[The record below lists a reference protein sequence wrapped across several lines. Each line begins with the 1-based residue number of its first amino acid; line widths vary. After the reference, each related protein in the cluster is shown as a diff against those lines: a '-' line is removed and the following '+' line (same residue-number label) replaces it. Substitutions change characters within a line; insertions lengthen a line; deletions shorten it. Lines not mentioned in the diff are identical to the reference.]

1 MESKT
6 FGKVK
11 DEAFAGMM
19 IAVITDPIGTAYLVT
34 PDLLEILTQ
43 AGSQDVSLRSRPMN
57 QTSVLLLR
65 DSIDEG
71 GSRAAHL
78 ALRVFPLDQFE
89 CSCLDHQ

>member
-11 DEAFAGMM
+11 DEAFVGMM

-43 AGSQDVSLRSRPMN
+43 AGLQDLSLRTRPMN
-57 QTSVLLLR
+57 RNLVLLLL
-65 DSIDEG
+65 DSIDKG
-71 GSRAAHL
+71 GESSSS
-78 ALRVFPLDQFE
+78 PG
-89 CSCLDHQ
+89 S

>member
-19 IAVITDPIGTAYLVT
+19 IAAITDPIGTAYLVT

-43 AGSQDVSLRSRPMN
+43 VGSQDRESEIPPHEPNLG
-57 QTSVLLLR
+57 L
-65 DSIDEG
+65 
-71 GSRAAHL
+71 AASGFH
-78 ALRVFPLDQFE
+78 
-89 CSCLDHQ
+89 

>member
-11 DEAFAGMM
+11 DEAFSGMM
-19 IAVITDPIGTAYLVT
+19 ITVITDPIGTAYLVT

-57 QTSVLLLR
+57 RTLVLLLL

-71 GSRAAHL
+71 GGVKLLTWLLGFTLWTSLSFDA
-78 ALRVFPLDQFE
+78 
-89 CSCLDHQ
+89 

>member
-1 MESKT
+1 VESKT

-19 IAVITDPIGTAYLVT
+19 IAAITDPLGTTYRVT

-57 QTSVLLLR
+57 RTLVLLLL
-65 DSIDEG
+65 DSIDKRG
-71 GSRAAHL
+71 GVKLLNWLSGFSLWTSLSFHA
-78 ALRVFPLDQFE
+78 
-89 CSCLDHQ
+89 

>member
-43 AGSQDVSLRSRPMN
+43 AGLQLQDVSLRTRPMN
-57 QTSVLLLR
+57 RTSVLLLLV
-65 DSIDEG
+65 SIDKG
-71 GSRAAHL
+71 GESSSS
-78 ALRVFPLDQFE
+78 PG
-89 CSCLDHQ
+89 S

>member
-19 IAVITDPIGTAYLVT
+19 IAVITDPIGNAYLVT

-43 AGSQDVSLRSRPMN
+43 AGLQDVSLRSRPMN
-57 QTSVLLLR
+57 QALVLLLR
-65 DSIDEG
+65 DSID
-71 GSRAAHL
+71 
-78 ALRVFPLDQFE
+78 
-89 CSCLDHQ
+89 